1 MDSRSAATAPNRA
14 TYRLAARGAAPRR
27 EAFVGTRFPYGLPIG
42 WFAVADGR
50 SLVPGSSLVVRY
62 LARDLSVSRA
72 ASGAASVVEASGAL
86 EGQAWP
92 VVERGP
98 FVFVWHHPSWRPPT
112 WHLPEVAEAI
122 DPGWSPFRV
131 EQWRLRTSVQELGE
145 NQVDAAHFVSVH
157 RSVTVP
163 VMHAEARDEVL
174 HVRSVNTIETPAGA
188 VRLEV
193 DLRSCG
199 LGFGAMRA
207 QGAVA
212 SLLVGCATP
221 IDEEVLHLRFALS
234 VRNAGPILSD
244 VVLQSLAAALHTQ
257 VEEDRP
263 IWEHKV
269 YVEPP
274 LLVAGDGP
282 IGVYRAWVRQ
292 FYAGA
297 TP

>member
-1 MDSRSAATAPNRA
+1 
-14 TYRLAARGAAPRR
+14 
-27 EAFVGTRFPYGLPIG
+27 
-42 WFAVADGR
+42 
-50 SLVPGSSLVVRY
+50 
-62 LARDLSVSRA
+62 
-72 ASGAASVVEASGAL
+72 
-86 EGQAWP
+86 
-92 VVERGP
+92 
-98 FVFVWHHPSWRPPT
+98 
-112 WHLPEVAEAI
+112 
-122 DPGWSPFRV
+122 
-131 EQWRLRTSVQELGE
+131 
-145 NQVDAAHFVSVH
+145 
-157 RSVTVP
+157 
-163 VMHAEARDEVL
+163 
-174 HVRSVNTIETPAGA
+174 
-188 VRLEV
+188 
-193 DLRSCG
+193 
-199 LGFGAMRA
+199 
-207 QGAVA
+207 
-212 SLLVGCATP
+212 VGCATP